1 MADAAMLF
9 ALAGAMFLGSYISG
23 LVPLSLPLTE
33 VQSCHA
39 YLADFRRP
47 LWLALCSELSRRD
60 RCYNLGF
67 VAGSATS
74 RVGVW
79 SRLLVGTALSVII
92 PEGIS
97 TLYTTQMQELLHH
110 NSGASHG
117 DHRGGGPTPLKSDPA
132 GPHGGHHGG
141 LDELDPRNL
150 VGVTLVLGFL
160 FMLLVDQL
168 VSRHRHSKVLPTS
181 VSDSDSLAA
190 TYGPRSSVTATLGL
204 IVHAAADGVALGA
217 AATTSNLDTEAVA
230 PAAFALVSFLM
241 HEAVERTTIRKHLL
255 IFSLAAPLLALITF
269 FAINRGATESIGSLH
284 ATGVAL
290 LFSAGTFLYV
300 ATVHVLPE
308 LVVRHSNHQGD
319 ARGRGGAPSS
329 DGFTKTDV
337 LTIVVGALMPVL
349 LTLGRHGH

>member
-1 MADAAMLF
+1 DAAMLF

-33 VQSCHA
+33 ARLHLVSV
-39 YLADFRRP
+39 F
-47 LWLALCSELSRRD
+47 
-60 RCYNLGF
+60 G
-67 VAGSATS
+67 AG
-74 RVGVW
+74 
-79 SRLLVGTALSVII
+79 LLVGTALSVII

-97 TLYTTQMQELLHH
+97 TLYTTQMRTAVPVRAEELLHH

-117 DHRGGGPTPLKSDPA
+117 DHRGGGPTPLKSDPT

-181 VSDSDSLAA
+181 VSDSDSLGA

-217 AATTSNLDTEAVA
+217 AATTSNLDTEAVVFLAIMLHKA

-269 FAINRGATESIGSLH
+269 FAINRGATESISSLH

>member
-1 MADAAMLF
+1 MADAVMLF

-33 VQSCHA
+33 ARLHLVSV
-39 YLADFRRP
+39 F
-47 LWLALCSELSRRD
+47 
-60 RCYNLGF
+60 G
-67 VAGSATS
+67 AG
-74 RVGVW
+74 
-79 SRLLVGTALSVII
+79 LLVGTALSVII

-110 NSGASHG
+110 NSGAPHG
-117 DHRGGGPTPLKSDPA
+117 DHGGAASTPLKSDP
-132 GPHGGHHGG
+132 HSERHSR

-181 VSDSDSLAA
+181 VSGKRLGRV

-217 AATTSNLDTEAVA
+217 AATTSNLDTEAVVFLAIMLHKA

-241 HEAVERTTIRKHLL
+241 HETVERTTIRKHLL
-255 IFSLAAPLLALITF
+255 VFSLAAPMLALITF
-269 FAINRGATESIGSLH
+269 FTINRGATESMGSLH

-308 LVVRHSNHQGD
+308 LVVHHSSHQGD
-319 ARGRGGAPSS
+319 ARGRVNGSS
-329 DGFTKTDV
+329 NDGFTKTDV

-349 LTLGRHGH
+349 LTLGRHHGH

>member
-33 VQSCHA
+33 ARLHLVSV
-39 YLADFRRP
+39 F
-47 LWLALCSELSRRD
+47 
-60 RCYNLGF
+60 G
-67 VAGSATS
+67 AG
-74 RVGVW
+74 
-79 SRLLVGTALSVII
+79 LLVGTALSVII

-217 AATTSNLDTEAVA
+217 AATTSNLDTEAVVFLAIMLHKA

>member
-33 VQSCHA
+33 ARLHLVSV
-39 YLADFRRP
+39 F
-47 LWLALCSELSRRD
+47 
-60 RCYNLGF
+60 G
-67 VAGSATS
+67 AG
-74 RVGVW
+74 
-79 SRLLVGTALSVII
+79 LLVGTALSVII

-97 TLYTTQMQELLHH
+97 TLYTTQMRRFHH
-110 NSGASHG
+110 DRSSTRLA
-117 DHRGGGPTPLKSDPA
+117 GGPTPLKSDPA
-132 GPHGGHHGG
+132 APHGGNHGG

-181 VSDSDSLAA
+181 VS
-190 TYGPRSSVTATLGL
+190 GESSVTATLGL

-217 AATTSNLDTEAVA
+217 AATTSNLDTEAVVFLAIMLHKA

-269 FAINRGATESIGSLH
+269 FAINRGATESISSLH

-319 ARGRGGAPSS
+319 ARGRSGTPSS